1 MTTRIVTISEFK
13 ARLGALMSEVERK
26 GIPLYVTLHG
36 KPKAVLARYDEYEA
50 LTKKVENLE
59 DLLAMK
65 VSLSAPEGEAV
76 GLEDYERQ
84 RVPRV

>member
-1 MTTRIVTISEFK
+1 MHLAERDHLGGISEVGYVVVAIRKRRLFEVTICDIK
-13 ARLGALMSEVERK
+13 
-26 GIPLYVTLHG
+26 
-36 KPKAVLARYDEYEA
+36 YEA